1 MFQVE
6 LAAIDI
12 TRVEFVTDNAYLIMV
27 TISHSITLP
36 SRMIEAEVKHVL
48 FTLLIATELF
58 HVSHQLLS
66 LNFVRW
72 PVGPHNWLAT

>member
-27 TISHSITLP
+27 TIALSIMLP

-48 FTLLIATELF
+48 FTLLIATALF
-58 HVSHQLLS
+58 HVSHQL
-66 LNFVRW
+66 
-72 PVGPHNWLAT
+72 